1 VLLQSE
7 ITPARPRQLVIAEDA
22 FEMADPAIA
31 DALEPTLPIFT
42 HRKENRKRCLSR
54 GPYD

>member
-31 DALEPTLPIFT
+31 DALEPTVETIASL
-42 HRKENRKRCLSR
+42 KRI
-54 GPYD
+54 